1 VPLRETFDTPSSLWF
16 TLVIPVQLTI
26 PDSDKSK
33 YAEKLR
39 NPSLQLKLIENRS
52 KSHRIDPTRRLV
64 NHRASRISRPL
75 TKSLIVITILAVL
88 ATLPTLPYAAHG
100 VTQSPTQP
108 TFNFK
113 MSNSNNIAVVQGGEG
128 SNNITVTLER
138 GTPGFVLLSC
148 NNLPMGATCS
158 FNPQTA
164 VPTFTST
171 LTIATSF
178 STPVGAVTVSA
189 VGTGGGMTNS
199 TQFTLNVKPAG
210 SVGGVSLPTG
220 GNQLVPFAG
229 VGIALL
235 AIIGA
240 AIYGLRSRA
249 RAGGSSTNL
258 NKL

>member
-1 VPLRETFDTPSSLWF
+1 LH
-16 TLVIPVQLTI
+16 
-26 PDSDKSK
+26 
-33 YAEKLR
+33 
-39 NPSLQLKLIENRS
+39 LKLIESDS
-52 KSHRIDPTRRLV
+52 KSEQIDRAGRHANPTLSQISQPWIRL
-64 NHRASRISRPL
+64 L
-75 TKSLIVITILAVL
+75 TVVMILAVL
-88 ATLPTLPYAAHG
+88 ATLPVLSLPAG
-100 VTQSPTQP
+100 GNVQSPSQSSS
-108 TFNFK
+108 FDFK

-128 SNNITVTLER
+128 SNNVTVTLER

-148 NNLPMGATCS
+148 GPLPTGATCS

-178 STPVGAVTVSA
+178 STPVGAVTVTA
-189 VGTGGGMTNS
+189 FGTGGGLTNS

-210 SVGGVSLPTG
+210 SVGGVSLPTLG
-220 GNQLVPFAG
+220 GNQLVPLAG
-229 VGIALL
+229 IGIALL

-240 AIYGLRSRA
+240 AVYGLRSRA